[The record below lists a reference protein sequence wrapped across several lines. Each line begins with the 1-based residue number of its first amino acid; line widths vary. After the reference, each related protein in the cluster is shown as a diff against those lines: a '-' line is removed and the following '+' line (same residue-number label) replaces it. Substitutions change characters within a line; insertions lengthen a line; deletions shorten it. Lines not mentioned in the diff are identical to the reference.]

1 MGIFSSLDFGL
12 FTAFVKFGIAV
23 SSQAEAKLFDESGT
37 EVDEDVFGEVL
48 KQPDLGVFLLRLEN
62 LSNGDIYF
70 ESVKCGI
77 ALCLHIEVCKSRT
90 ETRFFFFCD
99 L

>member
-1 MGIFSSLDFGL
+1 MGIFSSLDFVF
-12 FTAFVKFGIAV
+12 FTAFVKFGIPA

-62 LSNGDIYF
+62 LSNGNFIF
-70 ESVKCGI
+70 TLK
-77 ALCLHIEVCKSRT
+77 ALSAVLLYV
-90 ETRFFFFCD
+90 
-99 L
+99 